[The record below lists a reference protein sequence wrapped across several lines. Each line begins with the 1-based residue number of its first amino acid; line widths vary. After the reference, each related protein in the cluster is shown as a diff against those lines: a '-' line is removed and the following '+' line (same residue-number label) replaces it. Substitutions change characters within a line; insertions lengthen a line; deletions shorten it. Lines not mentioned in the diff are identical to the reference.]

1 MGIKSTWQLT
11 SAPPISWCLF
21 PFPIEKCISNDL
33 PDGCENDGESVQKQQ
48 CKKTTIS
55 KHYYLGLWKL
65 EGTRLYNRNG
75 VPLTGNWIIPSVG
88 TAGPIINVT
97 NANNIVYLSTNGK
110 TAAGSVVVEEAVDTN
125 DDDQKWERSAS
136 DDSGF
141 FNLKNPNSGLFLIR
155 TTALDLTIGNP

>member
-1 MGIKSTWQLT
+1 M
-11 SAPPISWCLF
+11 
-21 PFPIEKCISNDL
+21 
-33 PDGCENDGESVQKQQ
+33 
-48 CKKTTIS
+48 
-55 KHYYLGLWKL
+55 
-65 EGTRLYNRNG
+65 EGTILSNQNG

-110 TAAGSVVVEEAVDTN
+110 TAPGSVVVEEAVDTE

-141 FNLKNPNSGLFLIR
+141 FNLKNPNSGLFL
-155 TTALDLTIGNP
+155 TMKTENTFTIGNA